1 MRENAMRV
9 MLVEDDP
16 LLGEGVVDVLQRE
29 QMVPEWLTEG
39 RGVCEALEG
48 STFDALILDLGLPDI
63 DGFEILRQLREGQ
76 SQIPVLV
83 LTARDEVVDRIRGL
97 DSGADDYLVKPFDN
111 GELLARLRALI
122 RRSAG
127 RASPVVTCGRLS
139 LDPAAHEIRF
149 DRVAVAL
156 GRREHDLLAYLMTHP
171 GQVFSR
177 DQLVEVLY
185 GWDAEVESNV
195 IEVHVHHLRRKFGAD
210 VVATVRN
217 VGYRLG
223 AAG

>member
-1 MRENAMRV
+1 MRV

-16 LLGEGVVDVLQRE
+16 LLGEGVVDVLRRE
-29 QMVPEWLTEG
+29 QMTPEWLGEG
-39 RGVCEALEG
+39 SGVAEALEQ

-63 DGFEILRQLREGQ
+63 DGLEVLRQLREAQ
-76 SQIPVLV
+76 CTIPVLI
-83 LTARDEVVDRIRGL
+83 LTARDDVDNRIRGL
-97 DSGADDYLVKPFDN
+97 DGGADDYLIKPFDN
-111 GELLARLRALI
+111 GELLARLRALV

-127 RASPVVTCGRLS
+127 RASPLVTCGKLT

-149 DRVAVAL
+149 DQDVVAL

-171 GQVFSR
+171 GQVFTR

-195 IEVHVHHLRRKFGAD
+195 IEVHVHHLRRKFGSD
-210 VVATVRN
+210 VVTTIRN

-223 AAG
+223 AAD

>member
-1 MRENAMRV
+1 MRV

-29 QMVPEWLTEG
+29 QIVPEWLSEG
-39 RGVCEALEG
+39 AGVCEALEG

-63 DGFEILRQLREGQ
+63 DGFEVLRRLREAQ
-76 SQIPVLV
+76 CQIPVLV
-83 LTARDEVVDRIRGL
+83 LTAWDDIDNRIRGL

-127 RASPVVTCGRLS
+127 RASPLVTCGRLT
-139 LDPAAHEIRF
+139 LDPAAHEIRC
-149 DRVAVAL
+149 DQEVVTL
-156 GRREHDLLAYLMTHP
+156 GRREHDLLAYFMTHP
-171 GQVFSR
+171 GQVFTR

-195 IEVHVHHLRRKFGAD
+195 IEVHVHHLRRKFGSG
-210 VVATVRN
+210 VVATVRS

-223 AAG
+223 EAG

>member
-1 MRENAMRV
+1 MRV

-16 LLGEGVVDVLQRE
+16 LLGEGVVDVLRRE
-29 QMVPEWLTEG
+29 QMTPEWLSEG
-39 RGVCEALEG
+39 RGVVEALEK

-63 DGFEILRQLREGQ
+63 DGLEVLRQLREVQ
-76 SQIPVLV
+76 CHVPVLI
-83 LTARDEVVDRIRGL
+83 LTARDDIDHRIRGL
-97 DSGADDYLVKPFDN
+97 DNGADDYMVKPFDN
-111 GELLARLRALI
+111 GELLARLRALV
-122 RRSAG
+122 RRSTG
-127 RASPVVTCGRLS
+127 RTSPVVTCGRLT

-149 DRVAVAL
+149 DQAVVAL
-156 GRREHDLLAYLMTHP
+156 GRREHDLLAHLMTHP

-185 GWDAEVESNV
+185 GWSAEVESNV
-195 IEVHVHHLRRKFGAD
+195 IEVHVHHLRRKFGSG

-223 AAG
+223 TAD

>member
-1 MRENAMRV
+1 MRV

-16 LLGEGVVDVLQRE
+16 LLGEGVVDVLRRE
-29 QMVPEWLTEG
+29 QMTPEWLGEG
-39 RGVCEALEG
+39 SGVSEALAQ

-63 DGFEILRQLREGQ
+63 DGLEVLRQLREAHCQ
-76 SQIPVLV
+76 VPVLI
-83 LTARDEVVDRIRGL
+83 LTARDDVDNRIRGL
-97 DSGADDYLVKPFDN
+97 DAGADDYLVKPFDN
-111 GELLARLRALI
+111 GELMARLRALV

-127 RASPVVTCGRLS
+127 RTSPLVTCGALT
-139 LDPAAHEIRF
+139 LDPAAHEIRY
-149 DRVAVAL
+149 DQKVVAL

-171 GQVFSR
+171 GQVFTR

-195 IEVHVHHLRRKFGAD
+195 IEVHVHHLRRKFGSD

-223 AAG
+223 VTG

>member
-1 MRENAMRV
+1 MRV

-16 LLGEGVVDVLQRE
+16 LLGEGIVHVLRRE
-29 QMVPEWLTEG
+29 QMTPEWLSEG
-39 RGVCEALEG
+39 KGVVEAVG
-48 STFDALILDLGLPDI
+48 KSTFDALILDLGLPDI
-63 DGFEILRQLREGQ
+63 DGLEVLKQLRDAQ
-76 SQIPVLV
+76 CHVPVLI
-83 LTARDEVVDRIRGL
+83 LTARDDINHRIRGL
-97 DSGADDYLVKPFDN
+97 DEGADDYLVKPFDN
-111 GELLARLRALI
+111 GELLARLRALV

-127 RASPVVTCGRLS
+127 RSSPVVSCGRLT

-149 DRVAVAL
+149 DQEVVAL

-185 GWDAEVESNV
+185 GWSAEVESNV
-195 IEVHVHHLRRKFGAD
+195 VEVHVHHLRRKFGSG

-223 AAG
+223 ATD

>member
-1 MRENAMRV
+1 MRV

-16 LLGEGVVDVLQRE
+16 LLGEGVVDVLRRE
-29 QMVPEWLTEG
+29 QMVVEWLTEG
-39 RGVCEALEG
+39 RGVREALDEA
-48 STFDALILDLGLPDI
+48 TFDALILDLGLPDI
-63 DGFEILRQLREGQ
+63 DGFEVLKQLRE
-76 SQIPVLV
+76 SESRIPVLV
-83 LTARDEVVDRIRGL
+83 LTARDDVDNRIRGL
-97 DSGADDYLVKPFDN
+97 DGGADDYLVKPFDT
-111 GELLARLRALI
+111 GELLARLRALV

-127 RASPVVTCGRLS
+127 RASPLVSCGALT
-139 LDPAAHEIRF
+139 LDPAAHEIRV
-149 DRVAVAL
+149 DGEIVAL

-185 GWDAEVESNV
+185 GWEAEVESNV
-195 IEVHVHHLRRKFGAD
+195 IEVHVHHLRRKFGSD

-223 AAG
+223 ALG

>member
-1 MRENAMRV
+1 MRV

-16 LLGEGVVDVLQRE
+16 LLGEGVVAVLRRE
-29 QMVPEWLTEG
+29 KFVPEWLSEG
-39 RGVCEALEG
+39 SGVCAALEK

-63 DGFEILRQLREGQ
+63 DGLEVLRQLREAACPV
-76 SQIPVLV
+76 PVLI
-83 LTARDEVVDRIRGL
+83 LTARDDVDNRIRGL
-97 DSGADDYLVKPFDN
+97 DSGADDYLIKPFDN
-111 GELLARLRALI
+111 GELLARLRALV

-127 RASPVVTCGRLS
+127 RVSPIVNHGRLM

-149 DRVAVAL
+149 DDEVVAV

-171 GQVFSR
+171 GQVFTR

-195 IEVHVHHLRRKFGAD
+195 IEVHVHHLRRKFGAG
-210 VVATVRN
+210 VVSTVRS

-223 AAG
+223 EAG

>member
-1 MRENAMRV
+1 MRV

-16 LLGEGVVDVLQRE
+16 LLGEGVVDVLRRE
-29 QMVPEWLTEG
+29 QMTPEWLGEG
-39 RGVCEALEG
+39 SGVAEALEQ

-63 DGFEILRQLREGQ
+63 DGLEVLRQLREAQ
-76 SQIPVLV
+76 CTIPVLI
-83 LTARDEVVDRIRGL
+83 LTARDDVDNRIRGL
-97 DSGADDYLVKPFDN
+97 DGGADDYLIKPFDN
-111 GELLARLRALI
+111 GELLARLRALV

-127 RASPVVTCGRLS
+127 RASPLVICGKLT

-149 DRVAVAL
+149 DQDVVAL

-171 GQVFSR
+171 GQVFTR

-195 IEVHVHHLRRKFGAD
+195 IEVHVHHLRRKFGSD
-210 VVATVRN
+210 VVTTIRN

-223 AAG
+223 AAD

>member
-1 MRENAMRV
+1 MRV

-16 LLGEGVVDVLQRE
+16 LLGEGVVDVLRRE

-39 RGVCEALEG
+39 RGVCEALDD

-63 DGFEILRQLREGQ
+63 DGFEVLKQLRESR

-83 LTARDEVVDRIRGL
+83 LTARDDVVNRIRGL
-97 DSGADDYLVKPFDN
+97 DSGADDYLIKPFDN
-111 GELLARLRALI
+111 GELLARLRALV

-127 RASPVVTCGRLS
+127 RASPTVNCGRLT

-149 DRVAVAL
+149 DHAVVAL

-171 GQVFSR
+171 GQVFTR

-195 IEVHVHHLRRKFGAD
+195 IEVHVHHLRRKFGSD

-223 AAG
+223 ATD